1 MQTKNFKIVLLNA
14 LTTLIVLLLPFLD
27 LKKINDFVSEG
38 AANPVSTP
46 FLAAGIL
53 FNSIVSI
60 FIVFNIIKVIFV
72 FCKIDIEKHILYGV
86 FITSKLLIT
95 LTNSFLL
102 NVQMSIYLMI
112 IREMIFGII
121 FCVLI
126 YFYLDSFNK
135 INNKKFTKM
144 TILTMFLLFTL
155 SLMNSLVLFR

>member
-14 LTTLIVLLLPFLD
+14 LTTLIVVLLPFLD
-27 LKKINDFVSEG
+27 LKKINDYVSEG
-38 AANPVSTP
+38 AANPVSTQ
-46 FLAAGIL
+46 FLIAGIL

-72 FCKIDIEKHILYGV
+72 FCKIDIEKQILYGV
-86 FITSKLLIT
+86 FITSKLIIT

-102 NVQMSIYLMI
+102 NIQMTVYLMI

-121 FCVLI
+121 FCILI

-135 INNKKFTKM
+135 INKKKYTKM
-144 TILTMFLLFTL
+144 TILTMVLLFVQ
-155 SLMNSLVLFR
+155 SIMNSLVLFR